1 MLLGHLRRAQSER
14 VFDLANDDSVSDGLL
29 FNACGRRVGAGGVRA
44 RRVVVLEAV
53 GCMVLG
59 HLRRAQSERVF
70 DLANDDSVSDGLLFN
85 AYIPSDDALRV
96 GDAER
101 DEADGR
107 PGH

>member
-1 MLLGHLRRAQSER
+1 ML
-14 VFDLANDDSVSDGLL
+14 
-29 FNACGRRVGAGGVRA
+29 
-44 RRVVVLEAV
+44 
-53 GCMVLG
+53 LG